1 MLPDELRVLLDE
13 LRVLLDEREEEVLW
27 LRAGAASRLTV
38 VVRPFASVVLIVV
51 RVVPLLLTRVSTV
64 VEAGWRCCED
74 DELDALLLVVPDW
87 RVETPEPAEVLPVEP
102 DWRVCVWVWV
112 EAGWRCCED
121 DELDVLLLVVP
132 D

>member
-1 MLPDELRVLLDE
+1 MLLDE

-64 VEAGWRCCED
+64 VEAGWRCW
-74 DELDALLLVVPDW
+74 AVVPDW
-87 RVETPEPAEVLPVEP
+87 RV
-102 DWRVCVWVWV
+102 WVWVCV

-121 DELDVLLLVVP
+121 EELGVLLLVVP

>member
-1 MLPDELRVLLDE
+1 MVWLPDELRVLLDE

-64 VEAGWRCCED
+64 VEAGWRCWVCVEAGWRCCED
-74 DELDALLLVVPDW
+74 EELDVLLLVEPDW
-87 RVETPEPAEVLPVEP
+87 RVETPEPAEVLP
-102 DWRVCVWVWV
+102 D
-112 EAGWRCCED
+112 EAD
-121 DELDVLLLVVP
+121 
-132 D
+132 